1 MQSAYPSL
9 PQEHTGKRAVPPAL
23 AVRGDMAV
31 LPAASGWTVEAL
43 LAGSGL
49 TLARAGSSQPGTTEH
64 DRIGGS
70 AVRDDEPIV
79 REITTAVYVIPT
91 DAPEADGT
99 LAWDK
104 TTMVL
109 ASARAGTARGIG
121 WTYAAAAAQSVIAD
135 VLADVVIGRSAL
147 DVPGAAEAMARAVRN
162 IGRPGIAATAISAVD
177 IALWDLKARLL
188 GSTVAQL
195 LGQARDGV
203 PVYGSGG
210 FTSYDDGQTREQLA
224 GWVNKD
230 RIPRVK
236 IKIGESWGTN
246 EHRDLERVALAREV
260 IGPDAD
266 LYVDA
271 NGGYTAG
278 QAVRVADRLTEYGV
292 TWFEEPVSSQDLAGL
307 AAVRR
312 QVRPDVAAGEY
323 SWSLA
328 DSARLI
334 AAGAVD
340 CLQLDVT
347 RCGGIT
353 EFLRGS
359 ALAAAH
365 NLQVSG
371 HCAPNLH
378 ARVGVAVPNLR
389 HVEYFHDHQR
399 IERMFFDGA
408 LDPAGGVLTPDPDQP
423 GLGLILRESDVE
435 RYRRD

>member
-1 MQSAYPSL
+1 
-9 PQEHTGKRAVPPAL
+9 
-23 AVRGDMAV
+23 
-31 LPAASGWTVEAL
+31 
-43 LAGSGL
+43 
-49 TLARAGSSQPGTTEH
+49 
-64 DRIGGS
+64 
-70 AVRDDEPIV
+70 VRDDGPVV
-79 REITTAVYVIPT
+79 REITVAVYVIPT

-109 ASARAGTARGIG
+109 ASARAGAAQGIG
-121 WTYAAAAAQSVIAD
+121 WTYAAAAAQSVIVEA
-135 VLADVVIGRSAL
+135 LAGAVVGRSAL
-147 DVPGAAEAMARAVRN
+147 DLPGAAEAMARAVRN

-188 GSTVAQL
+188 GCSLAQL
-195 LGQARDGV
+195 LGQARDSV

-210 FTSYDDGQTREQLA
+210 FTSYDDCQTREQLS
-224 GWVNKD
+224 GWVAKD
-230 RIPRVK
+230 HIPRVK
-236 IKIGESWGTN
+236 IKIGESWGASQQ
-246 EHRDLERVALAREV
+246 RDLERVSLAREV
-260 IGPDAD
+260 IGPDTE

-271 NGGYTAG
+271 NGGYTTG
-278 QAVRVADRLTEYGV
+278 QAIRMATRLADHGV

-312 QVRPDVAAGEY
+312 QVLPDVAAGEY

-334 AAGAVD
+334 AADAVD

-399 IERMFFDGA
+399 IERIFFDGA
-408 LDPAGGVLTPDPDQP
+408 LPPDGGALTPDPDQP
-423 GLGLILRESDVE
+423 GLGLTLRDSDAE
-435 RYRRD
+435 RYRHS

>member
-1 MQSAYPSL
+1 M
-9 PQEHTGKRAVPPAL
+9 T
-23 AVRGDMAV
+23 RG
-31 LPAASGWTVEAL
+31 
-43 LAGSGL
+43 
-49 TLARAGSSQPGTTEH
+49 GSS
-64 DRIGGS
+64 
-70 AVRDDEPIV
+70 VRDDGPHV
-79 REITTAVYVIPT
+79 REITSTAYVIPT

-104 TTMVL
+104 TIMVL
-109 ASARAGTARGIG
+109 ASVRAGTARGIG
-121 WTYAAAAAQSVIAD
+121 WTYAAAAACDVIAD
-135 VLADVVIGRSAL
+135 VLAAAVIGRSAM

-188 GSTVAQL
+188 GSSVPQV
-195 LGQARDGV
+195 LGQARDSV

-224 GWVNKD
+224 GWVEKD

-260 IGPDAD
+260 IGPDAE

-278 QAVRVADRLTEYGV
+278 QAVRVADRLTDHGV

-307 AAVRR
+307 AAVRH
-312 QVRPDVAAGEY
+312 QIRPDVAAGEY

-353 EFLRGS
+353 EFLRG
-359 ALAAAH
+359 AGLAAAH

-378 ARVGVAVPNLR
+378 AHVGAAVPNLR

-399 IERMFFDGA
+399 IERLFFDGA
-408 LDPAGGVLTPDPDQP
+408 LDPTGGAMRPDPDRP
-423 GLGLILRESDVE
+423 GHGLTLR
-435 RYRRD
+435 RT

>member
-1 MQSAYPSL
+1 M
-9 PQEHTGKRAVPPAL
+9 
-23 AVRGDMAV
+23 GDDGHA
-31 LPAASGWTVEAL
+31 
-43 LAGSGL
+43 
-49 TLARAGSSQPGTTEH
+49 
-64 DRIGGS
+64 
-70 AVRDDEPIV
+70 V

-91 DAPEADGT
+91 DSPEADGT
-99 LAWDK
+99 LAWDA

-109 ASARAGTARGIG
+109 ARVSAGAEQGIG
-121 WTYAAAAAQSVIAD
+121 WSYAAAAAQSVITD
-135 VLADVVIGRSAL
+135 VLAGVVVGRSAL

-177 IALWDLKARLL
+177 IALWDLKSRLL
-188 GSTVAQL
+188 GSPLTEL
-195 LGQARDGV
+195 LGKAHDSV

-210 FTSYDDGQTREQLA
+210 FTSYDDVQTREQLA
-224 GWVNKD
+224 GWVEKD
-230 RIPRVK
+230 HIPRVK
-236 IKIGESWGTN
+236 IKIGESWGAR
-246 EHRDLERVALAREV
+246 EDRDLERVALAREV
-260 IGPDAD
+260 IGPDTE

-278 QAVRVADRLTEYGV
+278 QAVRVAHRMAEFGV
-292 TWFEEPVSSQDLAGL
+292 SWFEEPVSSQDLAGL

-312 QVRPDVAAGEY
+312 QVLPDVAAGEY

-334 AAGAVD
+334 AAEAVD

-347 RCGGIT
+347 RCGGVT

-378 ARVGVAVPNLR
+378 ARVGAAVPNLR

-399 IERMFFDGA
+399 IERLFFDGA
-408 LDPAGGVLTPDPDQP
+408 LDPDGGALTPDPARP
-423 GLGLILRESDVE
+423 GLGLSLRESDAGH
-435 RYRRD
+435 YRVG

>member
-1 MQSAYPSL
+1 MSNDGP
-9 PQEHTGKRAVPPAL
+9 T
-23 AVRGDMAV
+23 
-31 LPAASGWTVEAL
+31 
-43 LAGSGL
+43 
-49 TLARAGSSQPGTTEH
+49 
-64 DRIGGS
+64 
-70 AVRDDEPIV
+70 V
-79 REITTAVYVIPT
+79 REITADVYVIPT
-91 DAPEADGT
+91 ESPEADGT

-109 ASARAGTARGIG
+109 ASARAGAARGIG
-121 WTYAAAAAQSVIAD
+121 WSYAAAAAASVITD
-135 VLADVVIGRSAL
+135 VLAGVVIGRSAL

-188 GSTVAQL
+188 GCSLAQL

-203 PVYGSGG
+203 PIYGSGG
-210 FTSYDDGQTREQLA
+210 FTSYDDHQTRDQLA
-224 GWVNKD
+224 GWVHKD
-230 RIPRVK
+230 HIPRVK
-236 IKIGESWGTN
+236 IKIGESWGTR
-246 EHRDLERVALAREV
+246 EDRDLERVALAREV
-260 IGPDAD
+260 IGPGTE

-278 QAVRVADRLTEYGV
+278 QAVRVAGPLADHGV

-359 ALAAAH
+359 ALAAAN
-365 NLQVSG
+365 NLEVSG

-408 LDPAGGVLTPDPDQP
+408 LHPDDGVLAPDPGQP
-423 GLGLILRESDVE
+423 GLGLTLRDSDAE
-435 RYRRD
+435 RYRRG

>member
-1 MQSAYPSL
+1 
-9 PQEHTGKRAVPPAL
+9 V
-23 AVRGDMAV
+23 GDDGHA
-31 LPAASGWTVEAL
+31 
-43 LAGSGL
+43 
-49 TLARAGSSQPGTTEH
+49 
-64 DRIGGS
+64 
-70 AVRDDEPIV
+70 V

-99 LAWDK
+99 LTWDA

-109 ASARAGTARGIG
+109 ARASAGAEQGIG
-121 WTYAAAAAQSVIAD
+121 WSYAAAAAQSVITD
-135 VLADVVIGRSAL
+135 VLAGVVTGRNAL
-147 DVPGAAEAMARAVRN
+147 DVPGAAEAMTRAVRN

-188 GSTVAQL
+188 GCPLTGL
-195 LGQARDGV
+195 LGQAHNSV

-210 FTSYDDGQTREQLA
+210 FTSYADSRTREQLA
-224 GWVNKD
+224 GWVEKD

-236 IKIGESWGTN
+236 IKIGESWGAR
-246 EHRDLERVALAREV
+246 EDRDLERVALAREV
-260 IGPDAD
+260 IGPDTE

-278 QAVRVADRLTEYGV
+278 QAVRVAERMAEFGV
-292 TWFEEPVSSQDLAGL
+292 SWFEEPVSSQDLAGL

-312 QVRPDVAAGEY
+312 QVLPDVAAGEY

-359 ALAAAH
+359 ALAASH

-378 ARVGVAVPNLR
+378 ARVGAAVPNLR

-399 IERMFFDGA
+399 IERLLFDGA
-408 LDPAGGVLTPDPDQP
+408 LDPDGGTLTPDAAQP
-423 GLGLILRESDVE
+423 GLGLSLREADADH
-435 RYRRD
+435 YRVG

>member
-1 MQSAYPSL
+1 MS
-9 PQEHTGKRAVPPAL
+9 
-23 AVRGDMAV
+23 
-31 LPAASGWTVEAL
+31 
-43 LAGSGL
+43 
-49 TLARAGSSQPGTTEH
+49 
-64 DRIGGS
+64 
-70 AVRDDEPIV
+70 DDGHAV

-99 LAWDK
+99 LAWDA

-109 ASARAGTARGIG
+109 ARASAGTEQGIG
-121 WTYAAAAAQSVIAD
+121 WSYAAAAAQSVITD
-135 VLADVVIGRSAL
+135 VLAGVVVGRSAL
-147 DVPGAAEAMARAVRN
+147 DVPGAAEAMTRAVRN

-177 IALWDLKARLL
+177 IALWDLKSRLL
-188 GSTVAQL
+188 GCPLTQL
-195 LGQARDGV
+195 LGQAHDSV

-224 GWVNKD
+224 GWVEKD
-230 RIPRVK
+230 HIPRVK
-236 IKIGESWGTN
+236 IKIGESWGAR
-246 EHRDLERVALAREV
+246 EDRDLERVALAREV
-260 IGPDAD
+260 IGPDTE

-271 NGGYTAG
+271 NGGYGAG
-278 QAVRVADRLTEYGV
+278 QAVRVAHRMAESGV
-292 TWFEEPVSSQDLAGL
+292 SWFEEPVSSQDLAGL

-312 QVRPDVAAGEY
+312 QVLPDVAAGEY

-347 RCGGIT
+347 RCGGVT

-378 ARVGVAVPNLR
+378 ARVGAAVPNLR

-399 IERMFFDGA
+399 IERLLFDGA
-408 LDPAGGVLTPDPDQP
+408 LDPDGGALTPDPGQP
-423 GLGLILRESDVE
+423 GLGLSLREHDADH
-435 RYRRD
+435 YRVG

>member
-1 MQSAYPSL
+1 M
-9 PQEHTGKRAVPPAL
+9 
-23 AVRGDMAV
+23 D
-31 LPAASGWTVEAL
+31 
-43 LAGSGL
+43 
-49 TLARAGSSQPGTTEH
+49 
-64 DRIGGS
+64 
-70 AVRDDEPIV
+70 
-79 REITTAVYVIPT
+79 
-91 DAPEADGT
+91 
-99 LAWDK
+99 
-104 TTMVL
+104 
-109 ASARAGTARGIG
+109 
-121 WTYAAAAAQSVIAD
+121 
-135 VLADVVIGRSAL
+135 
-147 DVPGAAEAMARAVRN
+147 
-162 IGRPGIAATAISAVD
+162 
-177 IALWDLKARLL
+177 
-188 GSTVAQL
+188 
-195 LGQARDGV
+195 
-203 PVYGSGG
+203 
-210 FTSYDDGQTREQLA
+210 
-224 GWVNKD
+224 KD

-236 IKIGESWGTN
+236 IKIGESWGTC
-246 EHRDLERVALAREV
+246 EQRDLDRVALARDV
-260 IGPDAD
+260 IGPDAE

-278 QAVRVADRLTEYGV
+278 QAVRVGQRLADQGV

-312 QVRPDVAAGEY
+312 QVLPDVAAGEY

-334 AAGAVD
+334 DAGAVD

-399 IERMFFDGA
+399 IEGMLFDGA
-408 LDPAGGVLTPDPDQP
+408 LDPAGGILTPDPDEP
-423 GLGLILRESDVE
+423 GLGLTLREGDAE
-435 RYRRD
+435 RYRQG

>member
-1 MQSAYPSL
+1 
-9 PQEHTGKRAVPPAL
+9 V
-23 AVRGDMAV
+23 
-31 LPAASGWTVEAL
+31 
-43 LAGSGL
+43 
-49 TLARAGSSQPGTTEH
+49 
-64 DRIGGS
+64 
-70 AVRDDEPIV
+70 
-79 REITTAVYVIPT
+79 
-91 DAPEADGT
+91 
-99 LAWDK
+99 
-104 TTMVL
+104 
-109 ASARAGTARGIG
+109 
-121 WTYAAAAAQSVIAD
+121 SVT
-135 VLADVVIGRSAL
+135 R
-147 DVPGAAEAMARAVRN
+147 
-162 IGRPGIAATAISAVD
+162 
-177 IALWDLKARLL
+177 
-188 GSTVAQL
+188 L
-195 LGQARDGV
+195 LGQARDSV

-210 FTSYDDGQTREQLA
+210 FTSYDEHQTREQLA
-224 GWVNKD
+224 GWVEKD

-236 IKIGESWGTN
+236 IKIGESWGTS
-246 EHRDLERVALAREV
+246 ERRDLERVALARDV
-260 IGPDAD
+260 IGPDTE

-278 QAVRVADRLTEYGV
+278 QAVRVGQRVAEYGV
-292 TWFEEPVSSQDLAGL
+292 SWFEEPVSSQDLAGL

-312 QVRPDVAAGEY
+312 RVLPDVAAGEY

-334 AAGAVD
+334 DAGAVD

-399 IERMFFDGA
+399 IEGMIFYGA
-408 LDPAGGVLTPDPDQP
+408 LDPGGGVMTPDPDQP
-423 GLGLILRESDVE
+423 GLGLTLRDADAE
-435 RYRRD
+435 RYRRH

>member
-1 MQSAYPSL
+1 
-9 PQEHTGKRAVPPAL
+9 
-23 AVRGDMAV
+23 
-31 LPAASGWTVEAL
+31 
-43 LAGSGL
+43 
-49 TLARAGSSQPGTTEH
+49 
-64 DRIGGS
+64 
-70 AVRDDEPIV
+70 VRDDGPPVQEV
-79 REITTAVYVIPT
+79 TTAVYVIPT

-109 ASARAGTARGIG
+109 GSVRAGAARGIG
-121 WTYAAAAAQSVIAD
+121 WTYAAAAAQAVVGE
-135 VLADVVIGRSAL
+135 VLAGVIVGRSAL

-162 IGRPGIAATAISAVD
+162 IGRPGVAATAISAVD
-177 IALWDLKARLL
+177 IALWDLKARML
-188 GSTVAQL
+188 GCSLAQL
-195 LGQARDGV
+195 LGRVRDRV

-210 FTSYDDGQTREQLA
+210 FTSYDDAQTREQLT
-224 GWVNKD
+224 GWVEKD

-236 IKIGESWGTN
+236 IKIGESWGADQ
-246 EHRDLERVALAREV
+246 HRDLERVALAREV
-260 IGPDAD
+260 IGPGAE

-278 QAVRVADRLTEYGV
+278 QAVRVADWLAQYGV

-312 QVRPDVAAGEY
+312 QVLPDVAAGEY

-334 AAGAVD
+334 DAGAVD

-347 RCGGIT
+347 RCGGVT
-353 EFLRGS
+353 EFVRGS

-378 ARVGVAVPNLR
+378 ARVGVTVPNLR

-399 IERMFFDGA
+399 IEQMFFDGA
-408 LDPAGGVLTPDPDQP
+408 LDPDGGVMTPDPDQP
-423 GLGLILRESDVE
+423 GLGLALRESDAD
-435 RYRRD
+435 RYRRG